1 MSDDLPTYIDER
13 EAGVAWLRGVLD
25 AILEVAPLSY
35 KQKKVSVSFLNK
47 MPEWLMAKWAD
58 SLNIDYAGG
67 CTMYPNM
74 AEQAHNYTGKYLV
87 QQYLESRD
95 AVLVGHGLEQLIR
108 TVTSQINKGD
118 LPEDREVIE
127 KQVCALALAGCNAE
141 GADFA
146 ENARD
151 ILNDAESS
159 DHPLIE
165 YQRALMSEDNPKI
178 EALNETLTG
187 DRYGDWVTERLNE
200 MKRYLGLEPP
210 HFTVRTG
217 ERTPQWDLLWQK
229 IFIGGD
235 EN

>member
-13 EAGVAWLRGVLD
+13 EAGVAWLKGVLG

-74 AEQAHNYTGKYLV
+74 AEQAHNDTGKYLV

-108 TVTSQINKGD
+108 TVTRQINEGT
-118 LPEDREVIE
+118 LPEGREIIE

-141 GADFA
+141 GGHFNESASG
-146 ENARD
+146 
-151 ILNDAESS
+151 ILNDTENPN
-159 DHPLIE
+159 HPLIE
-165 YQRALMSEDNPKI
+165 YQRALMSEDSSKI

-187 DRYGDWVTERLNE
+187 DRYSDWVVERLNE

>member
-13 EAGVAWLRGVLD
+13 EAGVAWLRGVLG

-58 SLNIDYAGG
+58 SLNIDCAGG
-67 CTMYPNM
+67 RTKYPDM
-74 AEQAHNYTGKYLV
+74 AEQAHNNTGRYLV
-87 QQYLESRD
+87 QQFLESRD
-95 AVLVGHGLEQLIR
+95 AVLTGHGLEQLVR
-108 TVTSQINKGD
+108 TVKRQANERN
-118 LPEDREVIE
+118 LPENYETIE

-141 GADFA
+141 GDQFA
-146 ENARD
+146 ESARG
-151 ILNDAESS
+151 ILNDDENPN
-159 DHPLIE
+159 HPLVE
-165 YQRALMSEDNPKI
+165 YQRTLMSEDSSKI
-178 EALNETLTG
+178 ADLNATLAG
-187 DRYGDWVTERLNE
+187 DRYGVWVTERLNE

-229 IFIGGD
+229 IFTGGD
-235 EN
+235 GN

>member
-1 MSDDLPTYIDER
+1 
-13 EAGVAWLRGVLD
+13 LRGVLN
-25 AILEVAPLSY
+25 AIFEIIPLSY

-58 SLNIDYAGG
+58 SLNIDYKGG
-67 CTMYPNM
+67 CTMYPDM
-74 AEQAHNYTGKYLV
+74 AKQVHNETGKYLV

-95 AVLVGHGLEQLIR
+95 TVLTGHGLEQLVR
-108 TVTSQINKGD
+108 TVKRQANERN
-118 LPEDREVIE
+118 LPENYGTTE

-141 GADFA
+141 GNEFA
-146 ENARD
+146 ESARG
-151 ILNDAESS
+151 ILNDAESPN
-159 DHPLIE
+159 HPFIE
-165 YQRALMSEDNPKI
+165 YQRALMSEDKSKI
-178 EALNETLTG
+178 KALNDILAG
-187 DRYGDWVTERLNE
+187 DRYGDWVAERLTE

-229 IFIGGD
+229 IFTGGD

>member
-13 EAGVAWLRGVLD
+13 EAGVAWLKGVLG

-95 AVLVGHGLEQLIR
+95 AVLVGHGLEQLVR
-108 TVTSQINKGD
+108 TVKRQANERN
-118 LPEDREVIE
+118 LPENYEIIE
-127 KQVCALALAGCNAE
+127 KQVGALALAGCNAE
-141 GADFA
+141 GGHFNESAIG
-146 ENARD
+146 
-151 ILNDAESS
+151 ILNDNESS

-165 YQRALMSEDNPKI
+165 YQRALMSEDSSKI
-178 EALNETLTG
+178 KALNDILCG
-187 DRYGDWVTERLNE
+187 DRYGVWIAERLNE

-229 IFIGGD
+229 IFVGGD